1 MGKSVLVLVL
11 TLVVL
16 SGGGVSSAAG
26 TISPASKYG

>member
-16 SGGGVSSAAG
+16 SGGVSSASA
-26 TISPASKYG
+26 TASPASKCR